1 MPPCPDTTPATPL
14 WQPTQHA
21 MLVIWG
27 RFARELGLLD
37 QLATVPIPEK
47 TVRHTAAAKLL
58 TLFLGLLSGIEFLR
72 DLTRSP
78 TPLYHDRALAAAWG
92 VPSLAEASA
101 VSRTLARPRLPR

>member
-1 MPPCPDTTPATPL
+1 MPPCPDTTLATPL

-47 TVRHTAAAKLL
+47 TVRHTAAA
-58 TLFLGLLSGIEFLR
+58 
-72 DLTRSP
+72 
-78 TPLYHDRALAAAWG
+78 
-92 VPSLAEASA
+92 
-101 VSRTLARPRLPR
+101 